1 MRELIDELND
11 ICETEV
17 NMPLSSMTTLRI
29 GGYAKYVVY
38 PNSDIALDGVLRLLK
53 LRNVPFKMIGKG
65 SDLLCSDDD
74 YYGVI
79 IRLDRHFNKAYFT
92 DDMVTVQAGCSTIAL
107 AYQAM
112 KNGLSGLEWAS
123 GIPGTIGGAI
133 FMNAGAY
140 KSSMAD
146 IVEEVFV
153 YRNGKLEWMPVE
165 ECEFSYRTSIFQKHS
180 DWIVAGCRMRLKDE
194 DPNKIEKLME
204 DRKQRRLSSQPL
216 EFPSCGSV
224 FRNPEGKNAWEC
236 IDGIGYR
243 GKSIGDAYVSDKHCN
258 FIVNKGHATAKDYIT
273 LVREIQ
279 QKVKEL
285 GLWDRVTFTGARMDV
300 NKLFQAMDIFVMPSF
315 FEGIPVVGIEAQ
327 AAGLPLLVADTVTTE
342 VDVDMGLVE
351 FLPIDNGVEIWKTAI
366 LNKGKNRNRMT
377 PHNRKLALQKKGFT
391 TVGLWEKYYKE
402 VMEYAGG
409 EYE

>member
-53 LRNVPFKMIGKG
+53 LRNIPFKMIGKG

-165 ECEFSYRTSIFQKHS
+165 ECDFSYRTSIFQKHS
-180 DWIVAGCRMRLKDE
+180 DWIIAGCRMRLKW
-194 DPNKIEKLME
+194 KIESKE
-204 DRKQRRLSSQPL
+204 YFHLSH
-216 EFPSCGSV
+216 
-224 FRNPEGKNAWEC
+224 W
-236 IDGIGYR
+236 
-243 GKSIGDAYVSDKHCN
+243 N
-258 FIVNKGHATAKDYIT
+258 FQAVV
-273 LVREIQ
+273 LSLEIQ
-279 QKVKEL
+279 KE
-285 GLWDRVTFTGARMDV
+285 RMHGNALTALAIV
-300 NKLFQAMDIFVMPSF
+300 ASRLEMHMSLISIV
-315 FEGIPVVGIEAQ
+315 I
-327 AAGLPLLVADTVTTE
+327 LL
-342 VDVDMGLVE
+342 
-351 FLPIDNGVEIWKTAI
+351 
-366 LNKGKNRNRMT
+366 
-377 PHNRKLALQKKGFT
+377 
-391 TVGLWEKYYKE
+391 
-402 VMEYAGG
+402 
-409 EYE
+409 

>member
-53 LRNVPFKMIGKG
+53 LRNIPFKMIGKG

-133 FMNAGAY
+133 FMNAGAF

-165 ECEFSYRTSIFQKHS
+165 ECDFSYRTSIFQKHS
-180 DWIVAGCRMRLKDE
+180 DWIIAGCRMRLKDE
-194 DPNKIEKLME
+194 DPNKIEQLME

-279 QKVKEL
+279 QKVKEKYDITL
-285 GLWDRVTFTGARMDV
+285 ETEME
-300 NKLFQAMDIFVMPSF
+300 LF
-315 FEGIPVVGIEAQ
+315 
-327 AAGLPLLVADTVTTE
+327 
-342 VDVDMGLVE
+342 
-351 FLPIDNGVEIWKTAI
+351 NWC
-366 LNKGKNRNRMT
+366 
-377 PHNRKLALQKKGFT
+377 
-391 TVGLWEKYYKE
+391 EKD
-402 VMEYAGG
+402 
-409 EYE
+409 